1 MPDAHHQLPLP
12 EEEEE
17 GQMHSETTPDGAAGE
32 PKGAMVAH
40 KIGEGASQQHVA
52 GAGGAEKAAFGAA
65 VSGQAVMAEG
75 AEGGND
81 GGNGCAER
89 GGILHSDEQNTMS
102 DAAQDDVWSPGGGG
116 EAAGDFGEQPEQ
128 LQGDSNL
135 PEDIKNRVAGVKRK
149 VDDTIAAWQVH
160 TKRLRVELHQ
170 QVNDAMDLIDDKVK
184 SNISR
189 LDVDEATL
197 EKCVAKLVTART
209 ELGGVGDLLLHFS
222 SRIHSEN

>member
-1 MPDAHHQLPLP
+1 MSGWSKTTWTPVECSRSAQHAARQEVACCSKREQADSR
-12 EEEEE
+12 E
-17 GQMHSETTPDGAAGE
+17 GGS
-32 PKGAMVAH
+32 
-40 KIGEGASQQHVA
+40 
-52 GAGGAEKAAFGAA
+52 GAG
-65 VSGQAVMAEG
+65 
-75 AEGGND
+75 
-81 GGNGCAER
+81 R
-89 GGILHSDEQNTMS
+89 
-102 DAAQDDVWSPGGGG
+102 GG

-170 QVNDAMDLIDDKVK
+170 QVNDAMDKVEANVQ

-197 EKCVAKLVTART
+197 EECVAKLVTART